1 MFQFFR
7 TLCNV
12 FSVSLHGYLTIYS
25 YNVPIFLDY
34 KEGGELYFSDMY
46 VDREQP
52 QSIKDHKELW
62 G

>member
-1 MFQFFR
+1 M
-7 TLCNV
+7 V
-12 FSVSLHGYLTIYS
+12 ISPYIAI